1 MNEGYLKKKKSM
13 FSEGEKF
20 LNFFPSYKEKL
31 FLKKK
36 KLFFLFIVVMAS
48 RTEAN
53 LKGDTRKKK
62 KKNHSWGASFG

>member
-20 LNFFPSYKEKL
+20 LNFFPSYKETL

-36 KLFFLFIVVMAS
+36 EAFFPFH
-48 RTEAN
+48 RCH
-53 LKGDTRKKK
+53 GQPD
-62 KKNHSWGASFG
+62 